1 MTPQGRYNIKYVLLI
16 CAVSAL
22 GGLLF
27 GYDTAVISGAIG
39 PIKSYFGLDAA
50 GVGWAVSNVAIGCI
64 VGAFAA
70 GTIAGRLGRKKAL
83 LLAALLFTVSAI
95 GSALVETFSWF
106 IVYRLIGG
114 VAVGLASAVS
124 PMYMSE
130 VSPKDMRGRAIG
142 MQNFAI
148 VFGQVAIFTINY
160 LIAKGASEA
169 WLVDMGWRVMLG
181 SEVIPCLLFC
191 LVVMFIPESPRW
203 NVMQGNDAA
212 ALATLRRIYNGPYP
226 EKVLKEIKDSLK
238 QRQLEQRQKRKL
250 DYRNDKAFWF
260 IAFVGCMIAI
270 LQQATGVNVMM
281 YFAPV
286 VLEQATGNN
295 EAALFMTIWI
305 GVVQLI
311 GTSIGAFL
319 MDRVGRVPL
328 LRIGAIGSA
337 AGLLMTSYFLYQAAG
352 LAGSEAVRNG
362 YFILSGMLLFMLFFA
377 FSWAVGAWVV
387 VSEIFP
393 NRMRSEG
400 MSLAIAAMWVSNFII
415 GLGFPLMNDN
425 TFLLEHFNGAFPM
438 WLFAGCCVLSYFFVT
453 RFLPETKGVTLERM
467 EETMLSKTRL
477 EAKELSVE
485 MARANG

>member
-1 MTPQGRYNIKYVLLI
+1 
-16 CAVSAL
+16 
-22 GGLLF
+22 
-27 GYDTAVISGAIG
+27 
-39 PIKSYFGLDAA
+39 
-50 GVGWAVSNVAIGCI
+50 
-64 VGAFAA
+64 
-70 GTIAGRLGRKKAL
+70 
-83 LLAALLFTVSAI
+83 
-95 GSALVETFSWF
+95 
-106 IVYRLIGG
+106 
-114 VAVGLASAVS
+114 
-124 PMYMSE
+124 
-130 VSPKDMRGRAIG
+130 
-142 MQNFAI
+142 
-148 VFGQVAIFTINY
+148 
-160 LIAKGASEA
+160 
-169 WLVDMGWRVMLG
+169 
-181 SEVIPCLLFC
+181 
-191 LVVMFIPESPRW
+191 
-203 NVMQGNDAA
+203 
-212 ALATLRRIYNGPYP
+212 
-226 EKVLKEIKDSLK
+226 
-238 QRQLEQRQKRKL
+238 
-250 DYRNDKAFWF
+250 
-260 IAFVGCMIAI
+260 
-270 LQQATGVNVMM
+270 MM

-337 AGLLMTSYFLYQAAG
+337 VGLLMTSYFLYQAAG

-438 WLFAGCCVLSYFFVT
+438 WLFAGCCVLAYFFVT
-453 RFLPETKGVTLERM
+453 RFLPETKGVTLEQM

-477 EAKELSVE
+477 EAKEVPVE